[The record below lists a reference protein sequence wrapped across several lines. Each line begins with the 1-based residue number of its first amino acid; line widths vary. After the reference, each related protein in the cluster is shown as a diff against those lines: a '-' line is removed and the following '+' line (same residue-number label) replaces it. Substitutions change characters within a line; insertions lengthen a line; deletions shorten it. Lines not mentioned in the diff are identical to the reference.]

1 MQNYLKLM
9 KIFEVMW
16 LVAAV
21 ISLTMVVIRSS
32 NGQAYGNY
40 IYITVFT
47 TCVAVFM
54 YWFKKKN
61 RKYQE
66 EYYKKKKEA
75 FKDSKGE
82 VLEESKGEVLEES
95 KGEDSKIRR

>member
-1 MQNYLKLM
+1 MKNYLKLM

-21 ISLTMVVIRSS
+21 ISLTMVIIRSS

-66 EYYKKKKEA
+66 EYYKRKEEEIKKRQ
-75 FKDSKGE
+75 SQ
-82 VLEESKGEVLEES
+82 
-95 KGEDSKIRR
+95 

>member
-1 MQNYLKLM
+1 MKNYLKLM

-16 LVAAV
+16 LIAAV
-21 ISLTMVVIRSS
+21 ISLTMVIIRSS

-66 EYYKKKKEA
+66 EYYKRKEEEIKKRQ
-75 FKDSKGE
+75 SQ
-82 VLEESKGEVLEES
+82 
-95 KGEDSKIRR
+95 

>member
-1 MQNYLKLM
+1 MKNYLKLM

-21 ISLTMVVIRSS
+21 ISLTMVIIRYS

-66 EYYKKKKEA
+66 EYYKRKEEEIKKRQ
-75 FKDSKGE
+75 SQ
-82 VLEESKGEVLEES
+82 
-95 KGEDSKIRR
+95 

>member
-21 ISLTMVVIRSS
+21 VSLTMVIIRSS

-47 TCVAVFM
+47 TCVAAFM

-66 EYYKKKKEA
+66 EYYKKKEA
-75 FKDSKGE
+75 EAREKKD
-82 VLEESKGEVLEES
+82 
-95 KGEDSKIRR
+95 